1 MSNVA
6 LVPSFAPFS
15 REDIAALNTIVS
27 KSSREQR
34 AWLSGFL
41 AGLDAAANA
50 VAQPVPAAPP
60 RARVPLTVLYASES
74 GNAEGLALAAKS
86 AAAKQGFD
94 TRVHDM
100 ADVDLS
106 VLTKAKNV
114 LIYAATWGE
123 GDPPQRAMAFYS
135 ALMDESAPRL
145 DGLRY
150 AVLGLGDSAY
160 VNFCETAKR
169 IDARLEALGAVR
181 VAERADLDT
190 DFTRHAPDWTA
201 RTLAQLKPTDAA
213 PTGTIVH
220 VDFGHGQLSDVG
232 EAPAF
237 TAERPL
243 EAEIAALINLNGT
256 GSTRETWHVELATDA
271 AGFSFQPGDAIG
283 IVPEND
289 PELVAR
295 VLDVTG
301 LSGEAALAQYLRTEA
316 DITTLSRPL
325 LEKYAKLTG
334 RSDVAALATDTNAF
348 LAFAADRQLVDLLA
362 NYPERLS
369 ADQLKSL
376 LRPLPPRLYS
386 VASSPSAHPGETHL
400 LVGAVRW
407 HSHGLDRRGVASTF
421 VADRRKPGDTLKI
434 YVKHNRHFRLPED
447 SSRPIIMIGAG
458 TGIAPFRSFVAE
470 RAAAGATG
478 KSWLF
483 FGERNFTYDF
493 FYQLEWQEH
502 LANGTLTRIDVA
514 FSRDQPEKIYVQHRL
529 WERREEVRRWIAD
542 GAHLYVCGDEKKLGR
557 DVDSML
563 ARILAEPKGGD
574 LEIGKAELTAL
585 TKAGRYQRDVY

>member
-50 VAQPVPAAPP
+50 AAQPAPAAPP
-60 RARVPLTVLYASES
+60 RAKVPLTILYASES

-94 TRVHDM
+94 ARVHDM

-160 VNFCETAKR
+160 LNFCETAKR

-181 VAERADLDT
+181 VVERADLDT
-190 DFTRHAPDWTA
+190 DFARHAPDWTA
-201 RTLAQLKPTDAA
+201 RTLAQFKPADAA

-220 VDFGHGQLSDVG
+220 VDFGHGQLADVA

-243 EAEIAALINLNGT
+243 EAEITALINLNGT
-256 GSTRETWHVELATDA
+256 GSTRETWHVELATDV
-271 AGFSFQPGDAIG
+271 AGFSYQPGDAIG

-301 LSGEAALAQYLRTEA
+301 LSENAELADYLRTEA

-325 LEKYAKLTG
+325 IEKYAKLTG
-334 RSDVAALATDTNAF
+334 RSDVAALAADTNAF
-348 LAFAADRQLVDLLA
+348 LAFASDRQLIDLLA
-362 NYPERLS
+362 AYPEKLS

-386 VASSPSAHPGETHL
+386 VASSPAAHLDETHL
-400 LVGAVRW
+400 LIGAVRW
-407 HSHGLDRRGVASTF
+407 QSHGIDRRGVASTF

-434 YVKHNRHFRLPED
+434 YVKPNRHFRLPED
-447 SSRPIIMIGAG
+447 SSQPIIMIGAG

-470 RAAAGATG
+470 RAAVGATG

-493 FYQLEWQEH
+493 LYQLEWQEH

-529 WERREEVRRWIAD
+529 WERRDEVRRWIAD
-542 GAHLYVCGDEKKLGR
+542 GAHIYVCGDEKKVGR
-557 DVDSML
+557 DVDAML
-563 ARILAEPKGGD
+563 ARILSEPKGDD
-574 LEIGKAELTAL
+574 LEAGKAELTAL
-585 TKAGRYQRDVY
+585 AKAGRYQRDVY